1 MSQTAGPALGQTAS
15 DGAASDGAS
24 PRDTPQLI
32 HEDARLRVTYLPA
45 RGVGARPSE
54 LVVAFSGIG
63 HGLGG
68 MQTEEFAGSA
78 AEKGGRNHVL
88 FITDKQRS
96 WFSAPGLM
104 DEITDHVRKIA
115 AQVGVSSCVT
125 IGNSMG
131 GYGAVRLSREFPV
144 SCAVAFSPQFSMH
157 PEIVVET
164 RWEEHRPFIDLARH
178 LPLSDC
184 MAPPARYY
192 LVFGGSSRS
201 ETKHRDLFPVF
212 DGVTIL
218 SLPGAGHNIV
228 QKIKD
233 FGLLTTLVQALFA
246 HDTAQIEQIVARYH
260 QSLAAAAA
268 ETASKT

>member
-1 MSQTAGPALGQTAS
+1 MSQMEPPALPEPGL
-15 DGAASDGAS
+15 
-24 PRDTPQLI
+24 RETPQLI
-32 HEDARLRVTYLPA
+32 HEDARLRVSYLPA
-45 RGVGARPSE
+45 RGTSARPPV

-78 AEKGGRNHVL
+78 TEKGGRNHVL

-104 DEITDHVRKIA
+104 DEITDHVRKMA
-115 AQVGVSSCVT
+115 AEVGVASCVT

-157 PEIVVET
+157 PDIVVET
-164 RWEEHRPFIDLARH
+164 RWEEHRPFIDLSRH

-192 LVFGGSSRS
+192 LIFGGSSRS
-201 ETKHRDLFPVF
+201 ETKHRDLFPIF

-228 QKIKD
+228 QKIKE
-233 FGLLTTLVQALFA
+233 FGLLTALVQALFA
-246 HDTAQIEQIVARYH
+246 HDAAQIDQLVASYH
-260 QSLAAAAA
+260 QSLAAAPPTIAGKA
-268 ETASKT
+268 